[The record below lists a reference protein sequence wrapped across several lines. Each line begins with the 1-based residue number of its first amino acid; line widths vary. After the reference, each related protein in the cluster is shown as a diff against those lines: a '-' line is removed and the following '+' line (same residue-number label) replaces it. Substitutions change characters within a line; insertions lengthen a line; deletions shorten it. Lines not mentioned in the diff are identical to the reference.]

1 MPLTKQYSC
10 FPFLFLPRTQ
20 GEPARRREERQ
31 QEDVTERWWAT
42 NLKENVS
49 SCVLWCFVVER
60 SPWYSCTLG
69 AVMLGGME
77 EDPEVGDRS
86 LAKLA
91 GLDFGLPSNEDTV
104 SCKLHQLLL
113 LALLFSGFNNL
124 VSFPC
129 LGFQFCATGDGAR
142 GHRICLS
149 EKIWS
154 FVVLWTV
161 FLIFLG
167 MLLCV
172 FCGRFRPNGQSV
184 CGEGLW
190 LWLGVTFFWD
200 FSIDQCW
207 DS

>member
-1 MPLTKQYSC
+1 
-10 FPFLFLPRTQ
+10 
-20 GEPARRREERQ
+20 
-31 QEDVTERWWAT
+31 
-42 NLKENVS
+42 
-49 SCVLWCFVVER
+49 
-60 SPWYSCTLG
+60 
-69 AVMLGGME
+69 MLGGME
-77 EDPEVGDRS
+77 EDPEVGD
-86 LAKLA
+86 LLQAKLL

-129 LGFQFCATGDGAR
+129 LGFEFCAIGDGAGGR
-142 GHRICLS
+142 GIRLS

-172 FCGRFRPNGQSV
+172 FCGRFRPSGQNV
-184 CGEGLW
+184 CGEG
-190 LWLGVTFFWD
+190 V
-200 FSIDQCW
+200 
-207 DS
+207 